1 MAAFARVRRKRNATR
16 GVHLEVMDQLFV
28 LHGRIPVSWG
38 LMGLVRV
45 LCHIVGVRAS
55 GMLSPVFYA
64 ITGLV
69 SPAPPRASGLRDKPD
84 YHALRIRGRDVKSL
98 DVIFIESWRG
108 IFIECWRP

>member
-1 MAAFARVRRKRNATR
+1 MKSFFILIWRLKCRAGDVAAFARVRRKRNATR

-64 ITGLV
+64 ITGLF
-69 SPAPPRASGLRDKPD
+69 PLPRPVLLD
-84 YHALRIRGRDVKSL
+84 YVINRIITRLGYG
-98 DVIFIESWRG
+98 E
-108 IFIECWRP
+108 EM